1 MGKTMILKIAY
12 FAETDTLSLWNGTP
26 ASEAGDLIASGALD
40 INGDTG
46 GAVTGD
52 IIADYDSVGR
62 VVGFTIE
69 HAAELLLHPLAR
81 RGGASQH
88 LEIEGMYAGYRYTLL
103 MNNGTLTLSSD
114 RDKVRSSEVAEHL
127 TAHYDADG
135 DAAGFTLKHA
145 AELLLPLLEG
155 APDDKLV
162 GSSTDGQGNSRREI
176 SR

>member
-12 FAETDTLSLWNGTP
+12 FAETDTLSLWNGKP

-40 INGDTG
+40 VSGDEG

-52 IIADYDSVGR
+52 ILADYDSNGR
-62 VVGFTIE
+62 VVGFMIE
-69 HAAELLLHPLAR
+69 HASELLLHPLAR
-81 RGGASQH
+81 KGRASDH
-88 LEIEGMYAGYRYTLL
+88 LEIEGMYAGYRYTLS

-114 RDKVRSSEVAEHL
+114 RDKVRFSEVAEHL

-145 AELLLPLLEG
+145 AELLLPPLEG
-155 APDDKLV
+155 TGRL
-162 GSSTDGQGNSRREI
+162 
-176 SR
+176 

>member
-1 MGKTMILKIAY
+1 MGKTMTLKIAY

-40 INGDTG
+40 VNSDTE
-46 GAVTGD
+46 GAVTVD
-52 IIADYDSVGR
+52 IIADYDSAGR

-69 HAAELLLHPLAR
+69 HAAELLLHPLMR

-88 LEIEGMYAGYRYTLL
+88 LEIEGMYAGYRYTLS

-114 RDKVRSSEVAEHL
+114 RDKVRFSEVAEHL

-145 AELLLPLLEG
+145 AELLLPHLKG
-155 APDDKLV
+155 QT
-162 GSSTDGQGNSRREI
+162 GSQRIPASAVSATNND
-176 SR
+176 